1 MGTLIPILY
10 EANETAFR
18 TQGLGSLAD
27 AISVSVSRVVNGK
40 DELTMVYPSTGV
52 RYSDL
57 ASDCIIYAQ
66 PEYRKDPQ
74 PYQIYQ
80 ITKPLN
86 GMITVYARHVGSQ
99 RAAYIPVTPFTA
111 GSAAEVFVNLP
122 NHLVEQNPFTFSTT
136 KTTTANFK
144 LTRPASLGKV
154 LGGMEGS
161 ILDVFGGE
169 YEFDKYEIK
178 LLTRRGRDSGVTLRY
193 GKNIT
198 DIEQSEDFGS
208 IITGVVPYWE
218 GMDGTVVKLPENV
231 IEGQYADT
239 YSFRRTIVKDF
250 SESFDEQPTVAQLR
264 AAATDYVANNNIS
277 LPTLNLKVSFE
288 HLAQYT
294 GYENLQLL
302 ETLNLGDT
310 VSIYYEPLGISAIA
324 RIVKT
329 NYDCLNE
336 KYVSVQIG
344 SVKSDLEQ
352 VMSRT
357 TKDVA
362 QVKESVTQTIPS
374 LIDTAVE
381 HATDLITGVDG
392 GYYIVNKDANGHPY
406 ETLWMDTDDKATATY
421 VIRINENGIG
431 FSKTGYNGPYTNAW
445 TIDGQ
450 FVADFIT
457 AGTLNANI
465 IRAGIITDA
474 LGKNSWNLDTGE
486 FVTKRGR
493 IGRYD
498 ITDTYIETFRT
509 DGDPTTCAGM
519 GGAMAF
525 WAGDSS
531 SASAPF
537 RVTYKGELTCT
548 GAKIVDGKITAS
560 YTNPKEFKVADYSSS
575 DITTLRNYIQNHTPV
590 TQAMLD
596 RYDFNCDGSLTMADL
611 IKLRN
616 MLNVNKNIKNVTVAT
631 IDPSANGEVLK
642 ITYTR
647 YENTITDTITIDG
660 TGITVSYYDPET
672 RTTKRT
678 IINEADI
685 HSDSIYP
692 LGSSYPINDF
702 VIEEGYS
709 SPWYW
714 RKWNSGYAEAWAR
727 VAHTLNFSQAW
738 GAVYTADID
747 PEAYPFT
754 FRSGTQPIEQVSAV
768 GAKSGTDN
776 SCWLCNYGGQTGPTD
791 SQTGKY
797 QAIRPVRGSA
807 TIRIAYYVRGLL

>member
-40 DELTMVYPSTGV
+40 DELTMVYPSTGA

-57 ASDCIIYAQ
+57 ANDCIIYAQ
-66 PEYRKDPQ
+66 PEYRKGPQ
-74 PYQIYQ
+74 PFQIYQ

-86 GMITVYARHVGSQ
+86 GMVTVYARHVGSQ

-218 GMDGTVVKLPENV
+218 GLDGTVVKLPENV

-250 SESFDEQPTVAQLR
+250 SEAFDEQPTVAQLR
-264 AAATDYVANNNIS
+264 AAATAYVANNNIG

-310 VSIYYEPLGISAIA
+310 VSIYYEPLMVSATA

-392 GYYIVNKDANGHPY
+392 GYYIVNTDANGHPY

-421 VIRINENGIG
+421 VIRINKNGIG
-431 FSKTGYNGPYTNAW
+431 FSTSGYNGPYTNAW

-457 AGTLNANI
+457 AGTLNAI
-465 IRAGIITDA
+465 VIRAGIIADV
-474 LGKNSWNLDTGE
+474 LGKNSWNLETGALQ
-486 FVTKRGR
+486 
-493 IGRYD
+493 
-498 ITDTYIETFRT
+498 ITDGSIVVTFT
-509 DGDPTTCAGM
+509 K
-519 GGAMAF
+519 
-525 WAGDSS
+525 
-531 SASAPF
+531 
-537 RVTYKGELTCT
+537 TYKHT
-548 GAKIVDGKITAS
+548 
-560 YTNPKEFKVADYSSS
+560 DYSQS
-575 DITTLRNYIQNHTPV
+575 DLTIMTNFIAGSITFTDAQWEKYSING
-590 TQAMLD
+590 
-596 RYDFNCDGSLTMADL
+596 DGVFRMSDL
-611 IKLRN
+611 VRIRN
-616 MLNVNKNIKNVTVAT
+616 MINYGRDTVKTVTVAINPEDT
-631 IDPSANGEVLK
+631 
-642 ITYTR
+642 TR
-647 YENTITDTITIDG
+647 AIKVDTTVVSPTNATTG
-660 TGITVSYYDPET
+660 TSTTSWTTYYDGESSKVPRGQFTTANAEYFGKYATET
-672 RTTKRT
+672 NAKFYG
-678 IINEADI
+678 D
-685 HSDSIYP
+685 IYP
-692 LGSSYPINDF
+692 NQSINNYTNKINDF

-738 GAVYTADID
+738 GTVYTADID

>member
-231 IEGQYADT
+231 IEGQCADT

-264 AAATDYVANNNIS
+264 AEATAYVANNNIG

-310 VSIYYEPLGISAIA
+310 VSIYYEPLGISATA

-374 LIDTAVE
+374 LIDEAVE

-392 GYYIVNKDANGHPY
+392 GYYIVNTDANGHPY
-406 ETLWMDTDDKATATY
+406 EALWMDTDDKATAKD
-421 VIRINENGIG
+421 VIRINKNGIG
-431 FSKTGYNGPYTNAW
+431 FSKKGYNGPYKDAW
-445 TIDGQ
+445 TIDGKL
-450 FVADFIT
+450 VADFIT

-474 LGKNSWNLDTGE
+474 LGKNSWNLETGALQ
-486 FVTKRGR
+486 
-493 IGRYD
+493 
-498 ITDTYIETFRT
+498 ITDGSIVITFKKTYKHTDYSQSDLTIMQNFISGSITFT
-509 DGDPTTCAGM
+509 DAQWEKYSINGDGVFRMNDLILIRNMILNSRDIVKTITVTINPEDTTRAIKV
-519 GGAMAF
+519 
-525 WAGDSS
+525 DTSVL
-531 SASAPF
+531 SATGNTTSW
-537 RVTYKGELTCT
+537 VTYYDGESSKVPRGQFTT
-548 GAKIVDGKITAS
+548 VNAEYFGKYATETSAKF
-560 YTNPKEFKVADYSSS
+560 Y
-575 DITTLRNYIQNHTPV
+575 
-590 TQAMLD
+590 
-596 RYDFNCDGSLTMADL
+596 
-611 IKLRN
+611 
-616 MLNVNKNIKNVTVAT
+616 
-631 IDPSANGEVLK
+631 GE
-642 ITYTR
+642 
-647 YENTITDTITIDG
+647 
-660 TGITVSYYDPET
+660 
-672 RTTKRT
+672 
-678 IINEADI
+678 
-685 HSDSIYP
+685 IYP
-692 LGSSYPINDF
+692 NQTINGLHNKISDF
-702 VIEEGYS
+702 VVEEGYA

-791 SQTGKY
+791 SRTGKY
-797 QAIRPVRGSA
+797 QAIRPVSGSA